1 MVGAAPVSAL
11 KSDRLLALLLDHD
24 GTLVDSESAHHLL
37 WNEVLVPF
45 GASITALEY
54 ERDYAGL
61 PALDNGA
68 QAVARF
74 GLKATAQDLAQAKF
88 AATRVYL
95 QDKAFP
101 LMPGVAE
108 ALAHWRGRFRLGV
121 VTGARSFAVQNSLQ
135 KHGLA
140 EGFECV
146 VSADDVARTKPD
158 PACYRLALQRM
169 GLQPENVLA
178 IEDTAHGVDAA
189 TSAGLSCIAIPTA
202 LSAQHDFSRAC
213 VVLPSMASAVDWID
227 REVLSRG

>member
-1 MVGAAPVSAL
+1 MSAP

-37 WNEVLVPF
+37 WNAVLAPF

-68 QAVARF
+68 QSVARF
-74 GLKATAQDLAQAKF
+74 GLRATAEDLAQAKF
-88 AATRVYL
+88 AATRAYL
-95 QDKAFP
+95 QDQAFP
-101 LMPGVAE
+101 LMPGVSA

-121 VTGARSFAVQNSLQ
+121 VTGARTFAVQNTLQ

-158 PACYRLALQRM
+158 PACYRLALARM
-169 GLQPENVLA
+169 GLAAENVLA
-178 IEDTAHGVDAA
+178 IEDTAHGVEAA
-189 TSAGLSCIAIPTA
+189 TGAGVRCIAIPTP
-202 LSAQHDFSRAC
+202 LSAGHDFSAAC
-213 VVLPSMASAVDWID
+213 AVLPDMTAAVAWID
-227 REVLSRG
+227 SQTGR